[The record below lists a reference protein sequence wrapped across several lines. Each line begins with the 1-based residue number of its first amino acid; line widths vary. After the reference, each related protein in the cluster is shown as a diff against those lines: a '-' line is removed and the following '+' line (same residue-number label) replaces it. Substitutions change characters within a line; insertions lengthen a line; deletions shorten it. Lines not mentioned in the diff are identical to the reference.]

1 MSLFTGFF
9 IFLSMSAIN
18 LYMLYR
24 LIKADQTMTKE
35 DMIKDYHII
44 EKIPNTAIWIFHEN
58 QHFQTL
64 DNKVSNERNHL
75 KYGSE
80 EMSKKQSLKAYL
92 DSSNIFYFILT

>member
-24 LIKADQTMTKE
+24 LIKADQTITKE
-35 DMIKDYHII
+35 DMVKDYHII
-44 EKIPNTAIWIFHEN
+44 EKIPNSAIWILNKN
-58 QHFQTL
+58 QHFQTR
-64 DNKVSNERNHL
+64 DNKVSKERNHL

-92 DSSNIFYFILT
+92 DSSKIFNFIPT

>member
-44 EKIPNTAIWIFHEN
+44 EKIPNSAI
-58 QHFQTL
+58 
-64 DNKVSNERNHL
+64 
-75 KYGSE
+75 
-80 EMSKKQSLKAYL
+80 
-92 DSSNIFYFILT
+92 